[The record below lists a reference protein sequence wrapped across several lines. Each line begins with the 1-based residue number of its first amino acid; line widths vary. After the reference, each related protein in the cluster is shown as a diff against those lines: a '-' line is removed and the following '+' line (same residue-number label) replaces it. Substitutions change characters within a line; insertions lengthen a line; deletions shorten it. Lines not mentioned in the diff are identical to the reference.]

1 MLEYEFLNP
10 KVCVTTVSLKN
21 WRNIAVQRFSSEN
34 LKDKVVPIKNG
45 ALKISRNN
53 KMSILVLNTPSKISI
68 VS

>member
-1 MLEYEFLNP
+1 MNFWIQKYA
-10 KVCVTTVSLKN
+10 SLLCHLKIEEI
-21 WRNIAVQRFSSEN
+21 IAVQRFSREN

>member
-1 MLEYEFLNP
+1 MNFRIQKYA
-10 KVCVTTVSLKN
+10 SLLCRLKIEEI
-21 WRNIAVQRFSSEN
+21 IAVQRFSREN

-45 ALKISRNN
+45 VLKISRNN